1 MVVDAVL
8 ICVLGALHCNGN
20 AFFLISIQAHK
31 SEIHVDKYLG
41 VPIELIDRAVYE
53 GGENH
58 QMHPTDEAL
67 LRDPVANKRK

>member
-1 MVVDAVL
+1 MLDHNCSRLRATFLLVTDA
-8 ICVLGALHCNGN
+8 
-20 AFFLISIQAHK
+20 FLASQAYK

-53 GGENH
+53 GGENL
-58 QMHPTDEAL
+58 QMHPSDDAL